1 MKKELRSVQW
11 YALSKIRCGGY
22 LVKNLD
28 FVAIMNTIFKAMSII
43 EWIVQLL
50 FL

>member
-11 YALSKIRCGGY
+11 YVFSKVRCSGY

-28 FVAIMNTIFKAMSII
+28 FVAIMNIIFKAISII
-43 EWIVQLL
+43 G
-50 FL
+50 